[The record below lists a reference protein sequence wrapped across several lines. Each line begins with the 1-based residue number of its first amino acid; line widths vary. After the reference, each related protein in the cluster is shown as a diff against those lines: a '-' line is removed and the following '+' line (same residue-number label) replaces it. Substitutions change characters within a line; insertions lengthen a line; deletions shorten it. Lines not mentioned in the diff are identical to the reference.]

1 MAVQN
6 PYLTT
11 DGDIDQAKRKRAG
24 ESLMID
30 AVPQQAPAA
39 NVPGD
44 PARAARMQAQFSQP
58 VTKGYGPDLLQPPS
72 IAATNPAS
80 GGGGGGG
87 GISGVAQQAKNVYSV
102 VSPLINPL
110 GTAVDVL
117 TAAPADY
124 LRNSV
129 IRMAGGD
136 PATSD
141 GGEYANRDRA
151 FGNLQP
157 MINAA
162 SGAMEGVKGGVL
174 AATGAS
180 PAPQTAAKPSAV
192 AAAVPGKPSAANQD
206 QVAPQPTT
214 ESPYFATGTD
224 QIVARMN
231 GSVPE
236 FTNDPTAVAGARALP
251 AGGRGSPLLTPGVSN
266 LADDVPLAQRGSINN
281 IGNGI
286 GGGLSVGAPG
296 DSKLAY
302 DRGERAIA
310 ERQKMIEVSR
320 RGQIGEGGGR
330 VSIVRDSSRTPSNAE
345 LLNALLEARQAQANL
360 QNQQAQQGILSG
372 MDGRLTNQLN
382 RQRTQQELNIGG
394 IQLAE
399 RQRLDGLAAQMADIS
414 LSQDQREAARSAYA
428 SLSTPAKDRYILQ
441 DTVIA
446 SDPITGPKYGKVAI
460 DVLTG
465 RPVAGGSSA
474 PSRTSVT
481 RAEVEKT
488 AKDEGMTV
496 EQVSKMLRDR
506 GITVE

>member
-1 MAVQN
+1 MRLGQYN
-6 PYLTT
+6 
-11 DGDIDQAKRKRAG
+11 
-24 ESLMID
+24 
-30 AVPQQAPAA
+30 
-39 NVPGD
+39 
-44 PARAARMQAQFSQP
+44 QP

-80 GGGGGGG
+80 GGGGGG
-87 GISGVAQQAKNVYSV
+87 ISGVVQQAKNVYSV

-129 IRMAGGD
+129 IRRAGGD

-157 MINAA
+157 VINAA
-162 SGAMEGVKGGVL
+162 SGAMDAVEQGVKGGVL

-251 AGGRGSPLLTPGVSN
+251 AGGRGSPLLAPGVSN
-266 LADDVPLAQRGSINN
+266 MADDVPLERRGSINN

-286 GGGLSVGAPG
+286 GGGLSVGQAG
-296 DSKLAY
+296 DAAMALG
-302 DRGERAIA
+302 RFERANQ
-310 ERQKMIEVSR
+310 EREKMVQISR
-320 RGQIGEGGGR
+320 RGGIGEGGGR
-330 VSIVRDSSRTPSNAE
+330 LTVVGDNSWLASRRAPTLAE
-345 LLNALLEARQAQANL
+345 RQRARLDAMGAEAEAARS
-360 QNQQAQQGILSG
+360 QAQQGVLSG
-372 MDGRLTNQLN
+372 MDERLTNQLN

-399 RQRLDGLAAQMADIS
+399 RQRLEGLAAQMADTS
-414 LSQDQREAARSAYA
+414 LSQDQREAARSAYT
-428 SLSTPAKDRYILQ
+428 SLSTPAKDRYQSQ
-441 DTVIA
+441 DIIIGRDEDGRDIRG
-446 SDPITGPKYGKVAI
+446 SQLI
-460 DVLTG
+460 DVTTG
-465 RPVAGGSSA
+465 RPVTGGIGDFS
-474 PSRTSVT
+474 PPRRTVT
-481 RAEVEKT
+481 SAEVDAT
-488 AKDEGMTV
+488 AK
-496 EQVSKMLRDR
+496 SR
-506 GITVE
+506 GISKDQVIQMLQGIGVTVSG